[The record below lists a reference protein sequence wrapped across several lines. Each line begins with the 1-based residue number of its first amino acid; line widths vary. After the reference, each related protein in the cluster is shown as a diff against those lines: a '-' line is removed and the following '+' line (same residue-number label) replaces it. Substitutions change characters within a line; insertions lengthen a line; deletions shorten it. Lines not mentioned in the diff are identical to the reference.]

1 MTQIVYKQLFNQKS
15 SKQMNLQEV
24 FKKIEMALTPS
35 QDAAPEVQEAV
46 QEEVKVEMAS
56 MRLADGT
63 LLEAEEFVAGENVF
77 LVGEDDER
85 VAAPVGEH
93 NLEDGRVMVIEEEGV
108 IAEVREAAAEE
119 APEAEVEVEQ
129 AEEEMAYVTK
139 EEFGAAI
146 DELKGMIAAMMPQ
159 EEMATEEPVE
169 MNAEEATEEVVE
181 MSADEAPAAKKVAA
195 APVEKKPE
203 MHKFAN
209 KGRQDALARV
219 MSKLS

>member
-1 MTQIVYKQLFNQKS
+1 
-15 SKQMNLQEV
+15 MNLQEV

-159 EEMATEEPVE
+159 EEMASEEPVE